1 MTFSFPD
8 LYAHAERDGERD
20 EDQEVREQRQEEGAA
35 VWRVRGGYL
44 KREHHYFININFLF
58 GDIWQFFRN

>member
-1 MTFSFPD
+1 MTFFFNLD
-8 LYAHAERDGERD
+8 AHTQGNGKRDKNEEVGEK
-20 EDQEVREQRQEEGAA
+20 RQEEGAA

-58 GDIWQFFRN
+58 GDIWQFFRH